1 MRFALY
7 DPTGLEAVLGD
18 AGFVDVR
25 SEIIELAT
33 PFASSDEYVEYLR
46 DTSVT
51 INNMLMEQSVDRR
64 SDVWKAIRTAIAAE
78 PTPDG
83 SFVERV
89 DALTVAGR
97 RS

>member
-1 MRFALY
+1 MRFAL
-7 DPTGLEAVLGD
+7 DERSRLEAVLGE

-33 PFASSDEYVEYLR
+33 PFASPDEYVEYLG

-51 INNMLMEQSVDRR
+51 INNMLAEQSLNRR

-78 PTPDG
+78 PRPAG

-89 DALTVAGR
+89 DTLTVAGR
-97 RS
+97 RG

>member
-1 MRFALY
+1 MRVALN
-7 DPTGLEAVLGD
+7 DRSGLEAVLGD

-51 INNMLMEQSVDRR
+51 INNMLTEQSVDRR

-78 PTPDG
+78 PIPAG
-83 SFVERV
+83 SFVEHV